1 MMQNYDNETK
11 YLTLSD
17 NNKFTSETIHKRKWV
32 NSGLHKNIATLRTK
46 ADLKID
52 QDKTLST

>member
-1 MMQNYDNETK
+1 MQNYDNETK

-32 NSGLHKNIATLRTK
+32 NTGLHKNIATLRTK